1 MTLYW
6 HMVVGVCTSFTTFI
20 HLRSLTG
27 MKYNLEKNQKF
38 LNFQLLSGLI
48 FSDLQIPVEY
58 WQLKPQDLSNEQFDL
73 KDEER

>member
-1 MTLYW
+1 
-6 HMVVGVCTSFTTFI
+6 MVVGVCTSFTTFI

>member
-1 MTLYW
+1 
-6 HMVVGVCTSFTTFI
+6 
-20 HLRSLTG
+20 